1 MPFGNNTKNQWGD
14 KEILYDAVI
23 TQKAMADAYDT
34 SAAESITPNLR
45 NEFLGLM
52 KDEQEILFELYTEMQ
67 KRSWLPVQMADQA
80 QVTSARQKYQP
91 ANP

>member
-14 KEILYDAVI
+14 KEILYDALM
-23 TQKAMADAYDT
+23 TQREMADAYDT

-45 NEFLGLM
+45 NEFLDLL

-67 KRSWLPVQMADQA
+67 KRSWLPMQMADQA
-80 QVTSARQKYQP
+80 QVMATRQKYQP
-91 ANP
+91 TGA